1 MNSKKENFT
10 LTGHLGAV
18 NSVAISPD
26 GQTLV
31 SGSTDEKIK
40 LWSLSTGEEIYTL
53 TGHSD
58 AVTSLVFSPDGQ
70 TLVSGSRDSTI
81 KVWRIQ

>member
-1 MNSKKENFT
+1 MALNLIREIFSC
-10 LTGHLGAV
+10 
-18 NSVAISPD
+18 
-26 GQTLV
+26 
-31 SGSTDEKIK
+31 
-40 LWSLSTGEEIYTL
+40 EEIDTL